1 MKVADTAAEGPAR
14 ITPIAPRIYT
24 NTPENILRSLE
35 RLARWTLR
43 KNVSKRQIAQ
53 VRACVAV
60 LKLRVD
66 MERLEMDRDRYA
78 RDERIERMLEAV
90 EDRLI
95 EDKGK

>member
-1 MKVADTAAEGPAR
+1 MKETNSETQSAQKLLP
-14 ITPIAPRIYT
+14 PIAPRIYT
-24 NTPENILRSLE
+24 NSSENILRSLE
-35 RLARWTLR
+35 RLSRWVLR

-66 MERLEMDRDRYA
+66 MERLEMDRTRYA
-78 RDERIERMLEAV
+78 RDERIEAMLERV

-95 EDKGK
+95 EEKG